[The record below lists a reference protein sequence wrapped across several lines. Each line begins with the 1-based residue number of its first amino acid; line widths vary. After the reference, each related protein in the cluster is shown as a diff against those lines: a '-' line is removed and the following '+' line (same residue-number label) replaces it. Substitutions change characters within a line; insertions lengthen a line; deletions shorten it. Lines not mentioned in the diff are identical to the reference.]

1 MSYLN
6 QDPQEETCHEVMA
19 IAKINM
25 KKRIPFFRYEAH
37 IILIRL
43 LLGCMTLFCGTL
55 RELRQSCL
63 LSTLRLPTPACTR
76 FSLEN
81 DGSTTLKNPRVS
93 LKEEIKQLLN
103 LQASSEVAA
112 SILKNEVDELKQ
124 TKVEGLSEDPEM
136 RLDFGSISSRGIKHD
151 RQTPTMH

>member
-1 MSYLN
+1 MYDSLLRDIERAQAELSSINTALANTGLYQVLL
-6 QDPQEETCHEVMA
+6 
-19 IAKINM
+19 KI
-25 KKRIPFFRYEAH
+25 
-37 IILIRL
+37 L
-43 LLGCMTLFCGTL
+43 
-55 RELRQSCL
+55 
-63 LSTLRLPTPACTR
+63 
-76 FSLEN
+76 
-81 DGSTTLKNPRVS
+81 VS

-151 RQTPTMH
+151 R

>member
-1 MSYLN
+1 M
-6 QDPQEETCHEVMA
+6 
-19 IAKINM
+19 
-25 KKRIPFFRYEAH
+25 
-37 IILIRL
+37 
-43 LLGCMTLFCGTL
+43 
-55 RELRQSCL
+55 
-63 LSTLRLPTPACTR
+63 
-76 FSLEN
+76 
-81 DGSTTLKNPRVS
+81 S

-151 RQTPTMH
+151 R

>member
-81 DGSTTLKNPRVS
+81 DGSTTLKNPRVI

-151 RQTPTMH
+151 R